1 MGLSDLLDRIKA
13 ALGVGGTRGQ
23 QSRTRPSPE
32 QTTRQQPESESAPE
46 TTAESGSDEGTT
58 VTVEREPTTESEDAV
73 KGTDTST
80 EGGGATADSDV
91 ESARSAEA
99 EGASSTDETEAEVE
113 ASKAEAESATD
124 ETTTESTTSAAET
137 EEPAAEAEDLGTDEP
152 TDVIKGIGSTYAD
165 RLSEAGV
172 ATVADLATSDPE
184 MLAEETGISESR
196 IENWVGRAKH
206 R

>member
-13 ALGVGGTRGQ
+13 ALGIGGTRGQ
-23 QSRTRPSPE
+23 QSRTRPPRE
-32 QTTRQQPESESAPE
+32 QTTGQQPGSESAPE
-46 TTAESGSDEGTT
+46 TTAESTDEEGTT

-80 EGGGATADSDV
+80 EGGGATADSDE

-99 EGASSTDETEAEVE
+99 EGASSTDETEVE
-113 ASKAEAESATD
+113 PES
-124 ETTTESTTSAAET
+124 SAAET
-137 EEPAAEAEDLGTDEP
+137 EEPEAEAADLGTDEP

-172 ATVADLATSDPE
+172 ETVADLATSDPE
-184 MLAEETGISESR
+184 TLAEETGISESR